1 MSSQVKIICTQC
13 GNESQF
19 SAAKP
24 HCPKC
29 HHIWQEAVYP
39 YEELKDTFLTEI
51 RDLPFDLWRY
61 HQLLPVKTNKP
72 KITMEEGGTP
82 LLHASNLGVML
93 GNKNLFYKDER
104 QNPTGS
110 FKDRQ
115 AVVTLT
121 ALQEAGI
128 NEMVLASTGNVAI
141 SYSAY
146 ASRAGIKCWAFLTSL
161 VPFEKMREVAI
172 YGTQVIKI
180 TGSYDQTKQIAS
192 KFAEQRNIFHDLGV
206 KSIPCVE
213 SMKTLSFEI
222 CEQLTMKLSPQTI
235 REKWISPDWYIQAV
249 SGGLGP
255 VGVIKGFEELKKM
268 GIIDKIPNMAM
279 IQAEGCAPMAA
290 AWKKNQRTADPVLH
304 PTTHIET
311 LATGD
316 PGKAYEM
323 LYDKLTSVTH
333 GAFEYVTDEEAYQ
346 MMHFL
351 SKMEGLSVEA
361 AAAVSF
367 AGVAKLIRAGII
379 KPDELV
385 VINCTGHTMPVQN
398 DILGSDWSMDINLHE
413 ASMEPFNQDGLL
425 AALSK
430 IKIEKYPKI
439 IIIDDDANART
450 LIKRILQSMANFD
463 IYEAADGV
471 SGVQQIQEQKP
482 NLILLDLMMPELDG
496 FGVLDELQKDEQTRD
511 IPVII
516 ISAKE
521 LTPNEKIRLK
531 NHIHGLMQKGDFMTT
546 DLQAEVSEL
555 LKIT

>member
-1 MSSQVKIICTQC
+1 MSSQIKIVCIKC
-13 GNESQF
+13 GNESAF
-19 SAAKP
+19 SAAKTR
-24 HCPKC
+24 CPAC
-29 HHIWQEAVYP
+29 DHIWQDAVYP
-39 YEELKDTFLTEI
+39 YDEMKEAFLDEI

-72 KITMEEGGTP
+72 KISMDEGGTP

-93 GNKNLFYKDER
+93 GNRNLFYKDER

-115 AVVTLT
+115 AVVTIT
-121 ALQEAGI
+121 ALQESGI

-161 VPFEKMREVAI
+161 VPYEKMREVAI

-180 TGSYDQTKQIAS
+180 TGSYDQTKLIAS
-192 KFAEQRNIFHDLGV
+192 KFAEQRNLFHDLGV
-206 KSIPCVE
+206 KSISCVE
-213 SMKTLSFEI
+213 SMKTLAFEI
-222 CEQLTMKLSPQTI
+222 CEQLTLKLNPKSI
-235 REKWISPDWYIQAV
+235 REKWVSPDWYVQAV

-255 VGVIKGFEELKKM
+255 VGVIKGFEELKRI
-268 GIIDKIPNMAM
+268 GIIDRIPNIAI
-279 IQAEGCAPMAA
+279 IQAEGCSPMVT
-290 AWKKNQRTADPVLH
+290 AWKNNKPTAEPVLF
-304 PTTHIET
+304 PSTHIET

-316 PGKAYEM
+316 PGKPYEI
-323 LYDKLTSVTH
+323 LYDKLTTVTQ
-333 GAFEYVTDEEAYQ
+333 GAMESVTDEEAYQ
-346 MMHFL
+346 MIHFL

-367 AGVAKLIRAGII
+367 AGVAKLMRAGII
-379 KPDELV
+379 KSDDVV

-398 DILGSDWSMDINLHE
+398 DILGTDWSTDINLNE
-413 ASMEPFNQDGLL
+413 SNMEPFNQDGLL

-430 IKIEKYPKI
+430 IKYEKYPKI
-439 IIIDDDANART
+439 IIIDDDINART
-450 LIKRILQSMANFD
+450 LIKRILQSMANFEL
-463 IYEAADGV
+463 YEAADGI
-471 SGVQQIQEQKP
+471 SGIQMIIEQKP

-496 FGVLDELQKDEQTRD
+496 FGVLDELQKDELTKD

-521 LTPNEKIRLK
+521 LTPNEKVRLK

-555 LKIT
+555 LKLT